1 MGRSLMRAIIGR
13 REILPSELAA
23 RYPDLCIVHWRR
35 GGVPVRV
42 ASLFLPGGVS
52 AITLWRVVFLS
63 TDAPWHPELLLHELR
78 HVHQFGERLAFPVL
92 YLWESIR
99 RGYVQNRYE
108 VDARAYAAQRLRGL
122 G

>member
-1 MGRSLMRAIIGR
+1 MHAIVGR
-13 REILPSELAA
+13 REIMPSELSAK
-23 RYPDLCIVHWRR
+23 YPDLRIVHWRR
-35 GGVPVRV
+35 GGAPVWV
-42 ASLFLPGGVS
+42 AGLFLRNGVS
-52 AITLWRVVFLS
+52 AITLWRVVLLAR
-63 TDAPWHPELLLHELR
+63 DAPWDPELLLHELR

-108 VDARAYAAQRLRGL
+108 VDARAYAARRLRGL